1 MSLVILLPMLVVAQT
16 KQLARSQPLAL
27 THVNVIA
34 MTGAKLKPDMTLV
47 IVGNRI
53 VAIGKTGKARVPKG
67 ARVIDATGKYLI
79 PGLWDMHVH
88 LGDEDFDKNF
98 NLSLFIA
105 NGITGIRL
113 MDGDPA
119 YYAWRKE
126 AESGNLLAP
135 RMVIASETIGLGKLA
150 DISPPQTRD
159 EVRKAKQAG
168 ADFIKVHDR
177 LSRESYFALVDEAK
191 RLGLP
196 VAGHTPVSMTP
207 EEVSQAG
214 QKSIEHLSGMLPAES
229 DPATAT
235 KWFAVLKRNQTWPC
249 PTLIM
254 QHNFARL
261 NDSSLSDDLRLKYVK
276 RSWIEGWSKFTADA
290 KHWPAEEAAKRNET
304 IRKVD
309 ALVSAMQKAGVGI
322 LAGTDSTNPFVL
334 PGFGLHDELALL
346 VKAGLTP
353 MEALRTATYN
363 PAKVLG
369 LTGSLGTVEKGKLAD
384 LVMLDGNPNG
394 NISNVKMIAAVIING
409 RYLLR
414 ESLDEMLAQ
423 AATAANKR

>member
-1 MSLVILLPMLVVAQT
+1 MREIQIKRSVALSLVILLPMLVVAQT

-159 EVRKAKQAG
+159 EVRKAK
-168 ADFIKVHDR
+168 
-177 LSRESYFALVDEAK
+177 
-191 RLGLP
+191 
-196 VAGHTPVSMTP
+196 
-207 EEVSQAG
+207 
-214 QKSIEHLSGMLPAES
+214 
-229 DPATAT
+229 
-235 KWFAVLKRNQTWPC
+235 
-249 PTLIM
+249 
-254 QHNFARL
+254 
-261 NDSSLSDDLRLKYVK
+261 
-276 RSWIEGWSKFTADA
+276 
-290 KHWPAEEAAKRNET
+290 
-304 IRKVD
+304 
-309 ALVSAMQKAGVGI
+309 
-322 LAGTDSTNPFVL
+322 
-334 PGFGLHDELALL
+334 
-346 VKAGLTP
+346 
-353 MEALRTATYN
+353 
-363 PAKVLG
+363 
-369 LTGSLGTVEKGKLAD
+369 
-384 LVMLDGNPNG
+384 
-394 NISNVKMIAAVIING
+394 
-409 RYLLR
+409 
-414 ESLDEMLAQ
+414 
-423 AATAANKR
+423 